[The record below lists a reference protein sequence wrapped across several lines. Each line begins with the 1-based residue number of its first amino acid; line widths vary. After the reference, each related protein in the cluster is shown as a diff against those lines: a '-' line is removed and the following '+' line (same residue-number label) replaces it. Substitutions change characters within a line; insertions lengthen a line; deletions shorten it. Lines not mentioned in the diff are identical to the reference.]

1 MAMETTE
8 ISTILECDAAWE
20 NFCQDD
26 YTSEVSQINKPSEN
40 LLQKRDFPKCSDI
53 YISTKTKISYLD
65 SPIDLEEVF
74 WKVSVN
80 SYFLPDDGVIKKQM
94 KFNFKTQEE
103 LDKFHKRLEV
113 CKYYDEHI
121 ITSIRNPEGKIKFKD
136 VRKISIGMNKKDIL
150 SYRCKRKS
158 AFYNCFVLIIRLK
171 HEDQYKESHVK
182 VFNTGKLEIPGIQ
195 SETFLKKIL
204 TKLVSILN
212 TQCGLNVNYLDG
224 KSETVLINSNFNCG
238 YYINREKF
246 TDVLKFKYHF
256 QTSYDPCSYPGI
268 MSKFYYDPKLS
279 VQTGIK
285 PNAADY
291 HKAMREVSFMV
302 FRTGSVLIV
311 GKCNECELREIYAF
325 IKIVLQD
332 EYLNICQPH
341 QGTIN
346 HNEPKKPKKKKVRR
360 KDIIVIQG
368 VSSN

>member
-1 MAMETTE
+1 MKTETTE
-8 ISTILECDAAWE
+8 VSTILECDTAWE

-26 YTSEVSQINKPSEN
+26 YTSEVLEINKSPET
-40 LLQKRDFPKCSDI
+40 LLQKEDFPKSSDI

-74 WKVSVN
+74 WKVKVN
-80 SYFLPDDGVIKKQM
+80 PYFLPEDGVIKKQM
-94 KFNFKTQEE
+94 KMNFNSEDELNYFK
-103 LDKFHKRLEV
+103 KRLEN

-150 SYRCKRKS
+150 SYRCKKKS
-158 AFYNCFVLIIRLK
+158 AFYNCFVLIIRIK
-171 HEDQYKESHVK
+171 DDNRYKESHIK

-195 SETFLKKIL
+195 SDTFLMKIL
-204 TKLVSILN
+204 NKLVSILN
-212 TQCGLNVNYLDG
+212 TQCGLNVKCLDS

-279 VQTGIK
+279 LQTGVK
-285 PNAADY
+285 PTDY
-291 HKAMREVSFMV
+291 HETMREVSFMV

-311 GKCNECELREIYAF
+311 GKCEEDELREIYSF
-325 IKIVLQD
+325 IKIVLHD

-341 QGTIN
+341 QGIIN
-346 HNEPKKPKKKKVRR
+346 HNAPKKLKKKKVRR

-368 VSSN
+368 IG